1 MVDVYIPEIE
11 FNRNRLE
18 QYFNTTKVGTL
29 DVLGA
34 TLEDTFYYNP
44 TNALDRFLSMKLGS
58 GQDGNFLTPE
68 EYKESPY
75 FREGLEAPAEGIK
88 EGYAQLLADNYD
100 KRAKIQQTLSRSKGG
115 FALGAAQFGT
125 MLVGSVLDPLNV
137 ASAFIPVFPAARYS
151 HLVAKYGLTKARAIK
166 GVVEG
171 SVGATIVEPIVLG
184 QAYVEQDKSYNL
196 LDSFLNVTVG
206 GALGGGL
213 HVGFGRISDIIERR
227 SQIAKE
233 TALLTSVKQMMSDQ
247 DIEVTPIMKADLEKT
262 FQENLKKQ
270 NKLDS
275 TKPQKIEDIKRT
287 SKKKLPDSVNV
298 EKVKKPKSLLQFI
311 KENGRIKSTDP
322 LAGDIA
328 QMLGASRKKD
338 GKFNLN
344 KDKTKFVFSKKG
356 ISVEEMVERVQEAGY
371 FLDKTDMDYGIDGAT
386 PDDLINLIDKEQRGD
401 ILYSKAEEDVYQ
413 NFIATERRAQEI
425 DELGIDPTNMTEE
438 ELSLA
443 VEIELNSRQT
453 ADDVAISKTEEMQ
466 NTNTIQEIDDL
477 KAQQIMEDF
486 NLGNL
491 KDYDEYVRLNAGI
504 DDTFD
509 LNARISELDKEI
521 EYLEADFENTSSVLR
536 DEDLEIFRQNIKNA
550 DELIEKAD
558 QSYKTATETAASCI
572 MRNTK

>member
-18 QYFNTTKVGTL
+18 QYYETTKVGTL

-44 TNALDRFLSMKLGS
+44 TSAADRFLSMKLGS
-58 GQDGNFLTPE
+58 GQDGNLLTPDQ
-68 EYKESPY
+68 YKESQY
-75 FREGLEAPAEGIK
+75 YREGLEAPPEGIK

-151 HLVAKYGLTKARAIK
+151 HLVAKYGLTKARAVK

-233 TALLTSVKQMMSDQ
+233 TALITSVKQMMSDQ

-311 KENGRIKSTDP
+311 KENGRIKTTDP
-322 LAGDIA
+322 LVGDIA
-328 QMLGASRKKD
+328 QVLGARLKKD
-338 GKFNLN
+338 GKPNLN
-344 KDKTKFVFSKKG
+344 KENTKFVFSKNG
-356 ISVEEMVERVQEAGY
+356 VSVEEMTLRVQEAGY
-371 FLDKTDMDYGIDGAT
+371 FLDKTDMDYGINNAT
-386 PDDLINLIDKEQRGD
+386 TDDLINLLDKEQRGD

-438 ELSLA
+438 ELQLA
-443 VEIELNSRQT
+443 VDIQLNARQT
-453 ADDVAISKTEEMQ
+453 ADDVAISETEEMQ

-477 KAQQIMEDF
+477 KAQQIIEDF

-536 DEDLEIFRQNIKNA
+536 DEDLEIFKQNIKNA

>member
-1 MVDVYIPEIE
+1 M
-11 FNRNRLE
+11 
-18 QYFNTTKVGTL
+18 
-29 DVLGA
+29 
-34 TLEDTFYYNP
+34 
-44 TNALDRFLSMKLGS
+44 
-58 GQDGNFLTPE
+58 
-68 EYKESPY
+68 
-75 FREGLEAPAEGIK
+75 
-88 EGYAQLLADNYD
+88 
-100 KRAKIQQTLSRSKGG
+100 
-115 FALGAAQFGT
+115 
-125 MLVGSVLDPLNV
+125 
-137 ASAFIPVFPAARYS
+137 
-151 HLVAKYGLTKARAIK
+151 AKYGLTKARAVK
-166 GVVEG
+166 GTVEG

-247 DIEVTPIMKADLEKT
+247 DIEVTPIMKADLEKS

-344 KDKTKFVFSKKG
+344 KDKTKFVFSKNG

-386 PDDLINLIDKEQRGD
+386 PNDLINLIDKEQRGD

-438 ELSLA
+438 ELQLA
-443 VEIELNSRQT
+443 VDIQLNARQT
-453 ADDVAISKTEEMQ
+453 ADDVAISETEEMQ

-477 KAQQIMEDF
+477 KAQQIIEDF

-504 DDTFD
+504 DDTFNLD
-509 LNARISELDKEI
+509 ARISELDKEI

-536 DEDLEIFRQNIKNA
+536 DEDLEIFKQNIKNA
-550 DELIEKAD
+550 DDLIEKAD
-558 QSYKTATETAASCI
+558 QSYKIATETARSCI
-572 MRNTK
+572 IRNTK